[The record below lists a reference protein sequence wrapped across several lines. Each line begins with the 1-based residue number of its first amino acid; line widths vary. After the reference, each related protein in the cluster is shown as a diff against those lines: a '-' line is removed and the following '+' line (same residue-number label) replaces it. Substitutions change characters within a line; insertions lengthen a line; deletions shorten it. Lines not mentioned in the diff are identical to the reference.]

1 MYLLREHRRVAG
13 MPELAYAGLSENWLL
28 KECGQRHWRG
38 IAGTHGQA
46 LPRFEDAGGRTAY
59 AAFTA
64 ISLSDAAL
72 EHIGEHTRFG
82 IRTEVAPAGRS
93 QYFSQHV
100 LSAGRQA
107 RARVR
112 MLSAFVSRS
121 EAGNNQSVARA
132 VVGQAAPDERGP
144 LADDIA
150 DLLQASARAR
160 RGEPDCEGL
169 TPAAPG
175 KEREFRFL
183 PCPNSDFNG
192 ANFLYFAAFQD
203 IVERAEWAWF
213 RRSDLPRLSRRRMCF
228 YGNVNVG
235 DEIHVRLMAER
246 HLDGGLAH
254 WCRLLRN
261 SDGARIADVVTHKR
275 PTTGAIS

>member
-1 MYLLREHRRVAG
+1 MYLLRDHRQLAG

-38 IAGTHGQA
+38 IAGACGQA
-46 LPRFEDAGGRTAY
+46 LPRFEDAAGRIAY

-64 ISLSDAAL
+64 ITVSDATL
-72 EHIGEHTRFG
+72 DEIGEHTRFG

-93 QYFSQHV
+93 QYFSRHQ
-100 LSAGRQA
+100 LSAGRRA
-107 RARVR
+107 HARVH
-112 MLSAFVSRS
+112 MLSAFVYRG

-132 VVGQAAPDERGP
+132 AVGQEVQEEGGP
-144 LADDIA
+144 LADDITA
-150 DLLQASARAR
+150 LLQSSARAR
-160 RGEPDCEGL
+160 RNGPDREGL
-169 TPAAPG
+169 VPAVPG
-175 KEREFRFL
+175 TEREFRFL

-192 ANFLYFAAFQD
+192 ANFLYFAAFQE
-203 IVERAEWAWF
+203 IVERAEWSWF
-213 RRSDLPRLSRRRMCF
+213 RRGDLPRLARRQMCF

-246 HLDGGLAH
+246 HLDGGMAH

-275 PTTGAIS
+275 AATGAIS

>member
-1 MYLLREHRRVAG
+1 MYLLRDHRQVAG

-38 IAGTHGQA
+38 IAGLSGQA
-46 LPRFEDAGGRTAY
+46 LPRFADTVGRTAY

-64 ISLSDAAL
+64 ITLSDAAL
-72 EHIGEHTRFG
+72 EEIGEHTSFG
-82 IRTEVAPAGRS
+82 IRTGMAPAGRS
-93 QYFSQHV
+93 QYFSRHV
-100 LSAGRQA
+100 LSAGRQV
-107 RARVR
+107 RARIR
-112 MLSAFVSRS
+112 MLSAFVYRG

-132 VVGQAAPDERGP
+132 VVGQAAEEGGP

-150 DLLQASARAR
+150 DLLQSSARAR
-160 RGEPDCEGL
+160 RGEPDCAGL
-169 TPAAPG
+169 TPVAPG
-175 KEREFRFL
+175 MEREFRFL

-192 ANFLYFAAFQD
+192 ANFLYFAAFRD
-203 IVERAEWAWF
+203 IVERAEWTWF
-213 RRSDLPRLSRRRMCF
+213 RRADLPRLARRQMCF

-246 HLDGGLAH
+246 HLDGGMAH

-275 PTTGAIS
+275 AATGANP